1 MSRRKIST
9 IKLCVYSPSAIRT
22 WNIWC
27 ECPIMSNTPANKSL
41 MIIVELALHYV
52 LKSACFEIN
61 SPYYVRFFNNTL
73 VTKNSRVSQFADT
86 SDHSI

>member
-1 MSRRKIST
+1 
-9 IKLCVYSPSAIRT
+9 
-22 WNIWC
+22 
-27 ECPIMSNTPANKSL
+27 MSNTPANKSL

-61 SPYYVRFFNNTL
+61 SPYYVRFLNNTL